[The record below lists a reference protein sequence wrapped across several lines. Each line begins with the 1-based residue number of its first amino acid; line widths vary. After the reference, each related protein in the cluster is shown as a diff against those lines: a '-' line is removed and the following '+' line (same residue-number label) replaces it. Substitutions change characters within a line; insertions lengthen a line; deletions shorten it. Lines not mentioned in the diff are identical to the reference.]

1 MTESKT
7 SRKRLFI
14 SLLSLSMFLLIGV
27 FVFVWW
33 LVFRYDLLISKIIV
47 DIVTALAILL
57 LLVLASGLTSLVWT
71 LLSSRSPFHPKTST
85 IMKLSTNVLF
95 PVSIVIGRIL
105 GWEEDRIKN
114 SFIQVSNQLVKVTTQ
129 GVSLKKVLI
138 LAPHCI
144 QWVNCP
150 HKITV
155 DIHNCKECGN
165 CQVGDL
171 IKMSRE
177 YNIGLLVVTGGTLA
191 RKAVREFRPQAV
203 VAIACE
209 RDLTSGIKDISG
221 IPVIGVINERPQG
234 PCCNTCVDMEK
245 VRDAVVYF
253 ITEATLSG
261 NHAAAE
267 S

>member
-1 MTESKT
+1 MNDSEKV

-14 SLLSLSMFLLIGV
+14 SLLSLSMLLLIGV
-27 FVFVWW
+27 FVFIWW
-33 LVFRYDLLISKIIV
+33 LIFRHDLLINIIITETITV
-47 DIVTALAILL
+47 LAVLL

-71 LLSSRSPFHPKTST
+71 LLSSRSPFHPKTNS
-85 IMKLSTNVLF
+85 IMKLSTTMLF
-95 PVSIVIGRIL
+95 PFSMIIGRVL
-105 GWEEDRIKN
+105 GWDEDRIKN

-129 GVSLKKVLI
+129 GISLKKVLI

-150 HKITV
+150 YKITV
-155 DIHNCKECGN
+155 DIHNCKECGK

-171 IKMSRE
+171 IRMSRE

-191 RKAVREFRPQAV
+191 RKAIKEFRPQAV

-209 RDLTSGIKDISG
+209 RDLTSGIKDIPG
-221 IPVIGVINERPQG
+221 IPVIGIINERPQG
-234 PCCNTCVDMEK
+234 PCCNTCVDLEK

-253 ITEATLSG
+253 ISEATLSDSLP
-261 NHAAAE
+261 AI
-267 S
+267 